1 MGKKKPK
8 RHFQQVSLKDLE
20 KLRAKKTTDP
30 DASPR
35 VLVERPASKTEAY
48 SIPFIVNTKESR

>member
-8 RHFQQVSLKDLE
+8 LHFKQVPLKDVE
-20 KLRAKKTTDP
+20 KLRAKKTTGSV
-30 DASPR
+30 ASPR
-35 VLVERPASKTEAY
+35 LLVERPASKTEAY